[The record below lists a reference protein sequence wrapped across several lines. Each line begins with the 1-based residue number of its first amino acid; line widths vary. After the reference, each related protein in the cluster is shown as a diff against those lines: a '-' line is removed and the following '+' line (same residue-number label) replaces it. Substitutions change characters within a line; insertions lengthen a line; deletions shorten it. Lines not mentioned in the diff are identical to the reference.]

1 MKCPSCHN
9 EDTKV
14 IDSRTL
20 DEESAIRRRRECEKC
35 GFRFST
41 IEEIEILNL
50 TVIKKDKSE
59 EPYDK
64 EKLINS
70 LQKALEKRPIKA
82 DNIKRVTQTIEQDIQ
97 LKEKDDK
104 IKSLEIGEII
114 MRHLKKIDKVAYI
127 RFASVYRD
135 FEDIETF
142 HKEITKLI
150 TSKHK

>member
-1 MKCPSCHN
+1 MKCPSCHKD
-9 EDTKV
+9 DTKV
-14 IDSRTL
+14 IDSRCF
-20 DEESAIRRRRECEKC
+20 DEETAVRRRRECEKC

-50 TVIKKDKSE
+50 TVVKKDRSE

-82 DNIKRVTQTIEQDIQ
+82 DKIKRVTQAIEQDIQ
-97 LKEKDDK
+97 LKEKEDK
-104 IKSLEIGEII
+104 IKSIEIGEIV
-114 MRHLKKIDKVAYI
+114 MRHLKKLDKVAYI

-142 HKEITKLI
+142 QKEITKLI